1 MRESFEIIS
10 PRLGPTSRIYETL
23 ITMHEKGETI
33 NFATVHERLPSAQQE
48 LLQSIVLESTDSGA
62 TLEEGLECI
71 SIWCRKSQMESQG
84 DLKAQIKQ
92 AEREGRLE
100 DALRLMQQLGRAPN
114 PEGIM

>member
-1 MRESFEIIS
+1 
-10 PRLGPTSRIYETL
+10 
-23 ITMHEKGETI
+23 
-33 NFATVHERLPSAQQE
+33 
-48 LLQSIVLESTDSGA
+48 
-62 TLEEGLECI
+62 
-71 SIWCRKSQMESQG
+71 MESQG